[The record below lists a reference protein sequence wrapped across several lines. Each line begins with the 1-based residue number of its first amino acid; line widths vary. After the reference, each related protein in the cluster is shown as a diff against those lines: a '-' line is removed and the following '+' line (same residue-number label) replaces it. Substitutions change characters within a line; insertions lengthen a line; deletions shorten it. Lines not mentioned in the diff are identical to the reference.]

1 MALFWTNPSL
11 GTLVDK
17 AGLVAKPAVRP
28 ALPTG
33 PAPLDVAPPSFPT
46 PPPAPVSV
54 LPAPQPRPAFFPAPT
69 PVALPAPPSP
79 SAPLPHD
86 LVSREL
92 DLLRSEKRLMEQKVG
107 SLENNLLD
115 LRSQMLFLQRER
127 DQARSELTMSSDS
140 GRADLGQIQTKLEA
154 KTSEIGALQADLDNA
169 RKELSE
175 VRNELNQTKAEASGL
190 KSGNDSSQQEL
201 MTLRLERDR
210 SLEKLEALEKEIAET
225 KPQVE
230 QLQKFVQ
237 EAVSR
242 TRSISED
249 KDRIQSAYEAVRQ
262 ELDGLR
268 TEQGF
273 VQQIASNAQSE
284 AQSQVRSLNDELAQV
299 RAALAEAQAGR
310 QNDDESALSILKQD
324 LRVLEDENQIAR
336 QQIQELHNLRDTLEQ
351 ALLAERS
358 VSNRAEP
365 ELQILHA
372 QVAELQ
378 ATLQQRD
385 DSIEKL
391 KRDVGD
397 FATKNM
403 MLQEQMGKMQ
413 QRPPIQVPASAVTP
427 QPPPMPG
434 LQRPSLSMPS
444 MPSLTKA
451 TAPIRIRPPQ

>member
-1 MALFWTNPSL
+1 
-11 GTLVDK
+11 
-17 AGLVAKPAVRP
+17 
-28 ALPTG
+28 
-33 PAPLDVAPPSFPT
+33 
-46 PPPAPVSV
+46 
-54 LPAPQPRPAFFPAPT
+54 
-69 PVALPAPPSP
+69 
-79 SAPLPHD
+79 
-86 LVSREL
+86 
-92 DLLRSEKRLMEQKVG
+92 MEQKVG